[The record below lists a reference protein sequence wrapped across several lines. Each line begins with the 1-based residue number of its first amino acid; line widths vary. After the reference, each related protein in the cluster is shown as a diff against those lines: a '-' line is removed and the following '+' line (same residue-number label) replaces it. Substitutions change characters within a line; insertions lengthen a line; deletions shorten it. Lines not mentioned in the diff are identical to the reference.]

1 MASSTPEAGRLSAT
15 RMSDWSPQ
23 SPSSEM
29 LLSAAPLCMPPSS
42 CAGWMEPVL
51 LCLSIGEALCLERT
65 SRSWL
70 EWLQGADG
78 VWEQLATECGVRVE
92 CVGPLAKYFKVANW
106 RRVCVECLGEISREL
121 RGEASSGSR
130 GPPTRLDAGD
140 VVELSDGTAGCVL
153 DRATMRVLRC
163 AFHL

>member
-121 RGEASSGSR
+121 RGEASPFDVRRVRRAVWTASR
-130 GPPTRLDAGD
+130 PTLAPSSPTPFSK
-140 VVELSDGTAGCVL
+140 E
-153 DRATMRVLRC
+153 RA
-163 AFHL
+163 